1 MPVKC
6 SVQEI
11 VDELPVRVTAIIGAR
26 EINFIIT
33 DTDGAEVK
41 GYCFLPAQ
49 FDVSVFRDEVYGS
62 SDSVLREVRRAVRS
76 NTFSTD
82 LVFDAINFD
91 GTWVESLHAVA

>member
-11 VDELPVRVTAIIGAR
+11 VDELPVRVTEIIGTC
-26 EINFIIT
+26 EINFIII
-33 DTDGAEVK
+33 DTDGAEVE

-62 SDSVLREVRRAVRS
+62 SDSVLREVRRAARS
-76 NTFSTD
+76 NAFSTD

-91 GTWVESLHAVA
+91 GTWVERIHAVA